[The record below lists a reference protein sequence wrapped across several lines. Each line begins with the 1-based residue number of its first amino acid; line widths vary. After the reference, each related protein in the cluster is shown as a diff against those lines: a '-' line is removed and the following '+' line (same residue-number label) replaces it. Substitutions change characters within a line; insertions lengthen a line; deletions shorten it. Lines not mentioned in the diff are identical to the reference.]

1 MNILLLDSIEPQT
14 YGGMEEWIR
23 LVAHGLS
30 QRGHNVTVAG
40 RPDSEFLNRIESTG
54 GVATL
59 PLDISGD
66 FNPATIT
73 RLKSYLSEHDIDL
86 ITVNFNKDIRLGG
99 IAARLDRRARVI
111 WSVGLDITKDSLV
124 HKLLTPRLVD
134 GVIVPSASLKDQI
147 TRHGYIE
154 PDIVRVIPIGIPDK
168 PLAMGREEARVALR
182 SKFTL
187 PADSLIAVTSGRF
200 VEQKGHRYLIEAAAE
215 IVRHATSTRFLLLGD
230 GPLRETLQ
238 QLLAA
243 SGLTDRFI
251 FAGMLRDCDLEL
263 AGSDL
268 MIHPSI
274 EEPFGIVLL
283 EAMRAGLP
291 IVASDIGGIPEVV
304 RAGKTAL
311 LVPPRDPDALTE
323 SAARL
328 LCDPAFCTSLG
339 RAGRA
344 RFEVLF
350 TADRML
356 DHVEEY
362 FLSQIKSAGCANG
375 TA

>member
-23 LVAHGLS
+23 LVALGLS
-30 QRGHNVTVAG
+30 ARGHNVTVAG
-40 RPDSEFLNRIESTG
+40 RPDSEFLRRVDSSG

-66 FNPATIT
+66 FNPATIA
-73 RLKSYLSEHDIDL
+73 RLKSYLSEHEIDL
-86 ITVNFNKDIRLGG
+86 LTVNFNKDIRLGG

-111 WSVGLDITKDSLV
+111 WSVGLDITKDSLI

-134 GVIVPSASLKDQI
+134 SVIVPSTSLKNQI
-147 TRHGYIE
+147 TRRGYID

-168 PLAMGREEARVALR
+168 PLAMSREEAHTALR
-182 SKFTL
+182 RKYNL

-200 VEQKGHRYLIEAAAE
+200 VEQKGHRYLIDAAAE
-215 IVRHATSTRFLLLGD
+215 IVRQVPSTYFLLLGD

-238 QLLAA
+238 QHIAA
-243 SGLTDRFI
+243 SGLTDHFI
-251 FAGMLRDCDLEL
+251 FAGMLRDFNLEL

-268 MIHPSI
+268 LIHPSI

-283 EAMRAGLP
+283 EAMRASLP
-291 IVASDIGGIPEVV
+291 VVASDIGGIPEVV
-304 RAGKTAL
+304 SAGETAL
-311 LVPPRDPDALTE
+311 LVPPRNPQALADSTLRVLRDPVLGA
-323 SAARL
+323 
-328 LCDPAFCTSLG
+328 SLG
-339 RAGRA
+339 RAAHA
-344 RFEVLF
+344 RFEHLF
-350 TADRML
+350 TADRMI
-356 DHVEEY
+356 DQVEQY